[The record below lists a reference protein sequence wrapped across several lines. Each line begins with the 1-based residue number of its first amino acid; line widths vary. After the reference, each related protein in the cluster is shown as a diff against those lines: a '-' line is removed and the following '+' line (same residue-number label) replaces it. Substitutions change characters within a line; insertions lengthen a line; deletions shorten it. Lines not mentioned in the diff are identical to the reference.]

1 MSQCICMEPPFHHT
15 NFDSHSVG
23 IDETNGRFADVS
35 MERCKQCGR
44 RWLRYFVEYEAF
56 SRSGRWYRGLMADE
70 MAERVTPATAVS
82 ILESLEWRFCGG
94 SYFNSS
100 GHRHIGPLVLD

>member
-1 MSQCICMEPPFHHT
+1 MNQCICMEPPFHHT
-15 NFDSHSVG
+15 NFDSLSMG
-23 IDETNGRFADVS
+23 IDETNGRFAEVS
-35 MERCKQCGR
+35 IETCKQCGR

-56 SRSGRWYRGLMADE
+56 SRSGRWYRGLITDE

-82 ILESLEWRFCGG
+82 ILQNLETRFCGG

-100 GHRHIGPLVLD
+100 GHRHVGPLVLD